1 MTLSYQTD
9 IDLVLPDSDGKP
21 MADNTEQ
28 FRWIVLIK
36 ENLEIQFAN
45 DPNVFVAGDL
55 FWYPIKSRIV
65 PPAAPDAMVVFGRP
79 KGKRSSYRQWNE
91 DNIAPQVVFEIRSP
105 CNTEADMDSKLEFYD
120 TYGVEEYYFYDPDTN
135 LLKGW
140 QRVENNQLQPIA
152 QIDQWISPRLGI
164 RVDLSEQELVFYRSD
179 GQRFLSSI
187 ELEQRAKAAE
197 QQLEQVEQQ
206 LGQAEQELEQ
216 ERQSRQAL
224 LAKLRNLGIN
234 PEQL

>member
-45 DPNVFVAGDL
+45 DPNVFIAGDL
-55 FWYPIKSRIV
+55 LWYPVKSRIV
-65 PPAAPDAMVVFGRP
+65 PPVAPDAMVVFGRP
-79 KGKRSSYRQWNE
+79 KGKRGSYRQWKE

-120 TYGVEEYYFYDPDTN
+120 TYRVEEYYFYDPETN
-135 LLKGW
+135 LFKGW
-140 QRVENNQLQPIA
+140 QRFENQLQPIA
-152 QIDQWISPRLGI
+152 QIDQWVSPRLGI

-187 ELEQRAKAAE
+187 ELEQRAKKAE

-206 LGQAEQELEQ
+206 LEQ

-224 LAKLRNLGIN
+224 LAKLRDLGID